1 MIKPVNAS
9 TPIRV
14 MIIDDHEIV
23 RRGLGA
29 MLSAFDDLALAGEAE
44 SCEQALQ
51 LLSEQQ
57 PDVILMDLVMPEVD
71 GAVATRLIKAAY
83 PSIQVIALT
92 SFKEQDL
99 VHAALQAGAVGYL
112 LKNIP
117 ASELADAIRSAHRGQ
132 MTLAPEVSRQLIE
145 SSRNTIKQDALT
157 RRELEVLKWMVEGA
171 SNAEIAGHLFVSR
184 STVKYYVSSILSK
197 LGASSRTEA
206 VSIAIKGHMV

>member
-1 MIKPVNAS
+1 MNKPVNAS

-51 LLSEQQ
+51 LLTEQQ

-117 ASELADAIRSAHRGQ
+117 ANELADAIRSAHRGQ

-145 SSRNTIKQDALT
+145 SSRTTIKQDALT

>member
-1 MIKPVNAS
+1 MNAP

-29 MLSAFDDLALAGEAE
+29 MLSAYDDLALAGEAE
-44 SCEQALQ
+44 SCEQALE

-83 PSIQVIALT
+83 PAVQVIALT

-117 ASELADAIRSAHRGQ
+117 ANELADAIRSAHRGR

-145 SSRNTIKQDALT
+145 SSRTSVKQDALT
-157 RRELEVLKWMVEGA
+157 ERELEVLKSMVEGA
-171 SNAEIAGHLFVSR
+171 SNAEIASQLFVSR

-206 VSIAIKGHMV
+206 VSIAIKSHMV

>member
-1 MIKPVNAS
+1 MDA
-9 TPIRV
+9 PIRV

-29 MLSAFDDLALAGEAE
+29 MLTAYEDLRLFGEAE

-51 LLSEQQ
+51 MLADDQ

-71 GAVATRLIKAAY
+71 GAVATRRIKMVY
-83 PSIQVIALT
+83 PHIQVIALT
-92 SFKEQDL
+92 SFKEQEL

-117 ASELADAIRSAHRGQ
+117 ANELADAIRSAHRGR

-145 SSRNTIKQDALT
+145 NSLTNVKQDALT
-157 RRELEVLKWMVEGA
+157 RRELEVLRLMVEGA
-171 SNAEIAGHLFVSR
+171 GNAEIAEKLFVSR

-206 VSIAIKGHMV
+206 VSMAIKQHLV

>member
-1 MIKPVNAS
+1 MEVK
-9 TPIRV
+9 IRV
-14 MIIDDHEIV
+14 MIVDDHEIV

-29 MLSAFDDLALAGEAE
+29 MLSAYDDLCLFAEAE
-44 SCEQALQ
+44 GCEQAMQILAAD
-51 LLSEQQ
+51 Q
-57 PDVILMDLVMPEVD
+57 PDVILMDLVMPEID
-71 GAVATRLIKAAY
+71 GAVATRRIKAVY
-83 PSIQVIALT
+83 PHIQVIALT

-117 ASELADAIRSAHRGQ
+117 ANELADAIRSAYRGR

-145 SSRNTIKQDALT
+145 NSMTTSKQDALT
-157 RRELEVLKWMVEGA
+157 GRELEVLKWMVEGA
-171 SNAEIAGHLFVSR
+171 SNAEIAERLFVSR

-206 VSIAIKGHMV
+206 VSMAIKQHLV

>member
-1 MIKPVNAS
+1 MNAP

-14 MIIDDHEIV
+14 MIVDDHEIV

-29 MLSAFDDLALAGEAE
+29 MLTAYDDLRLFGEAE

-51 LLSEQQ
+51 LLAVDQ
-57 PDVILMDLVMPEVD
+57 PDVILMDLVMPEID
-71 GAVATRLIKAAY
+71 GAVATRKIKQAY
-83 PSIQVIALT
+83 PAVQVIALT

-117 ASELADAIRSAHRGQ
+117 ANELADAIRSAHLGR

-145 SSRNTIKQDALT
+145 SSFTSVKHDSLT
-157 RRELEVLKWMVEGA
+157 GRELEVLKWMVEGA
-171 SNAEIAGHLFVSR
+171 SNAEIASRLFVSR

-206 VSIAIKGHMV
+206 VSMAIKQHLI

>member
-1 MIKPVNAS
+1 MNTPS
-9 TPIRV
+9 PIRV
-14 MIIDDHEIV
+14 MIVDDHEIV

-29 MLSAFDDLALAGEAE
+29 MLTAYDDLRLFGEAE

-51 LLSEQQ
+51 LLAVDQ
-57 PDVILMDLVMPEVD
+57 PDVILMDLVMPETD
-71 GAVATRLIKAAY
+71 GAVATRKIKQAY
-83 PSIQVIALT
+83 PAVQVIALT

-117 ASELADAIRSAHRGQ
+117 ANELADAIRSAHLGR

-145 SSRNTIKQDALT
+145 SSLPSVKQDSLT
-157 RRELEVLKWMVEGA
+157 GRELEVLKWMVGGD
-171 SNAEIAGHLFVSR
+171 SNAEIASRLFVSR

-206 VSIAIKGHMV
+206 VSMAIKQHLV

>member
-1 MIKPVNAS
+1 ML
-9 TPIRV
+9 PIRV

-29 MLSAFDDLALAGEAE
+29 MLTAYEDLRLFGEAE

-51 LLSEQQ
+51 MLADDQ

-71 GAVATRLIKAAY
+71 GAVATRRIKMAY
-83 PSIQVIALT
+83 PHIQVIALT
-92 SFKEQDL
+92 SFKEQEL

-117 ASELADAIRSAHRGQ
+117 ANELADAIRSAHRGR

-145 SSRNTIKQDALT
+145 NSLTNVKQDALT
-157 RRELEVLKWMVEGA
+157 GA
-171 SNAEIAGHLFVSR
+171 S
-184 STVKYYVSSILSK
+184 
-197 LGASSRTEA
+197 
-206 VSIAIKGHMV
+206 

>member
-1 MIKPVNAS
+1 MD

-29 MLSAFDDLALAGEAE
+29 MLTAYEDLRLFGEAE

-51 LLSEQQ
+51 LLADDQ

-71 GAVATRLIKAAY
+71 GAVATRRIKMAH
-83 PSIQVIALT
+83 PHIQVIALT
-92 SFKEQDL
+92 SFKEQEL

-117 ASELADAIRSAHRGQ
+117 ANELADAIRSAHRGR

-145 SSRNTIKQDALT
+145 NSLTNIKQDALT
-157 RRELEVLKWMVEGA
+157 GRELEVLRLMVEGA
-171 SNAEIAGHLFVSR
+171 GNAEIAEKLFVSR

-206 VSIAIKGHMV
+206 VSMAIKQHLV

>member
-1 MIKPVNAS
+1 MNTPA
-9 TPIRV
+9 PIRV
-14 MIIDDHEIV
+14 MIVDDHEIV

-29 MLSAFDDLALAGEAE
+29 MLTAYDDLRLFGEAE

-51 LLSEQQ
+51 LLAVDQ
-57 PDVILMDLVMPEVD
+57 PDVILMDLVMPETD
-71 GAVATRLIKAAY
+71 GAVATRKIKQAY
-83 PSIQVIALT
+83 PAVQVIALT

-117 ASELADAIRSAHRGQ
+117 ANELADAIRSAHLGR

-145 SSRNTIKQDALT
+145 SSLPSVKQDSLT
-157 RRELEVLKWMVEGA
+157 GRELEVLKWMVGGD
-171 SNAEIAGHLFVSR
+171 SNAEIASRLFVSR

-206 VSIAIKGHMV
+206 VSMAIKQHLV

>member
-1 MIKPVNAS
+1 MKAPA
-9 TPIRV
+9 PIRV
-14 MIIDDHEIV
+14 MIVDDHEIV

-29 MLSAFDDLALAGEAE
+29 MLTAYDDLRLFGEAE

-51 LLSEQQ
+51 LLAVDQ
-57 PDVILMDLVMPEVD
+57 PDVILMDLVMPETD
-71 GAVATRLIKAAY
+71 GAVATRKIKQAY
-83 PSIQVIALT
+83 PAVQVIALT

-117 ASELADAIRSAHRGQ
+117 ANELADAIRSAHLGR

-145 SSRNTIKQDALT
+145 SSLPSVKQDSLT
-157 RRELEVLKWMVEGA
+157 GRELEVLKWMVGGD
-171 SNAEIAGHLFVSR
+171 SNAEIASRLFVSR

-206 VSIAIKGHMV
+206 VSMAIKQHLV

>member
-1 MIKPVNAS
+1 MEVK
-9 TPIRV
+9 IRV
-14 MIIDDHEIV
+14 MIVDDHEIV

-29 MLSAFDDLALAGEAE
+29 MLSAYDDLCLFDEAE
-44 SCEQALQ
+44 GCEQAMQILAVD
-51 LLSEQQ
+51 Q
-57 PDVILMDLVMPEVD
+57 PDVILMDLVMPEID
-71 GAVATRLIKAAY
+71 GAVATRRIKAVY
-83 PSIQVIALT
+83 PHIQVIALT

-117 ASELADAIRSAHRGQ
+117 ANELADAIRSAYRGR

-145 SSRNTIKQDALT
+145 NSMTTPKQDALT
-157 RRELEVLKWMVEGA
+157 GRELEVLKWMVEGA
-171 SNAEIAGHLFVSR
+171 SNAEIAERLFVSR

-206 VSIAIKGHMV
+206 VSMAIKQHLV

>member
-1 MIKPVNAS
+1 MDA
-9 TPIRV
+9 PIRV

-29 MLSAFDDLALAGEAE
+29 MLTAYEDLRLFGEAE

-51 LLSEQQ
+51 MLADDQ

-71 GAVATRLIKAAY
+71 GAVATRRIKMAY
-83 PSIQVIALT
+83 PHIQVIALT
-92 SFKEQDL
+92 SFKEQEL

-117 ASELADAIRSAHRGQ
+117 ANELADAIRSAHRGR

-145 SSRNTIKQDALT
+145 NSLTNVKQDALT
-157 RRELEVLKWMVEGA
+157 RRELEVLRLMVEGA
-171 SNAEIAGHLFVSR
+171 GNAEIAEKLFVSR

-206 VSIAIKGHMV
+206 VSMAIKQHLV

>member
-1 MIKPVNAS
+1 MNAP

-14 MIIDDHEIV
+14 MIVDDHEIV

-29 MLSAFDDLALAGEAE
+29 MLMAYDDLELAGEAE

-51 LLSEQQ
+51 LLNTNQ
-57 PDVILMDLVMPEVD
+57 PDVILMDLVMPEID
-71 GAVATRLIKAAY
+71 GAVATRMIKQAY
-83 PSIQVIALT
+83 PAVQVIALT

-117 ASELADAIRSAHRGQ
+117 ANELAAAIRSAHHGR

-145 SSRNTIKQDALT
+145 SNRTSVKQDALT
-157 RRELEVLKWMVEGA
+157 GRELEVLKWMVEGA
-171 SNAEIAGHLFVSR
+171 SNAEIASHLFVSR

-206 VSIAIKGHMV
+206 VSMAIKQHLV